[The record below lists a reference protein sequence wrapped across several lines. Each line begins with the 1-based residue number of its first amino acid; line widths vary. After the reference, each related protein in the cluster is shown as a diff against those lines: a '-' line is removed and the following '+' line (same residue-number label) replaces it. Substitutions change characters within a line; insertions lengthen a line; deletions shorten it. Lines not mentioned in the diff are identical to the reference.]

1 MEIDQILKC
10 VDHTLLKQTAVFADV
25 KKLLDEAERFHTA
38 SACISPTMLA
48 RAKAYKGNAVRLC
61 TVIGFPIGC
70 QSSQVKSFEIER
82 AIEDGADELDAV
94 IDLGALKEGNDRKIL
109 SDLREWKGICKDR
122 ILKVIVEACLLTE
135 EEKIRMC
142 EIVTES
148 GADYI
153 KTSTGFS
160 SGGATREDVA
170 LFAAH
175 VGKNVRIKAAG
186 GIATLEDA
194 EAFLALGAS
203 RLGTSKIISLL
214 RRN

>member
-61 TVIGFPIGC
+61 TVIGFPNGC

-135 EEKIRMC
+135 EEK
-142 EIVTES
+142 S
-148 GADYI
+148 GCVKSSRRAARI
-153 KTSTGFS
+153 ISRPPRGSLRAAPRAKTSPCLPHMWGKTSGSKPQAESRRSKTRRRS
-160 SGGATREDVA
+160 SLWARPGWAPAKSYR
-170 LFAAH
+170 F
-175 VGKNVRIKAAG
+175 
-186 GIATLEDA
+186 
-194 EAFLALGAS
+194 
-203 RLGTSKIISLL
+203 
-214 RRN
+214 